1 MNWKPWVLTL
11 ALLTKA
17 ALAQELTPAPVE
29 ELPPTALMVQEPAP
43 APPASTDP
51 AVDNPLLDMNLEQL
65 MHLELVQ
72 TTVPGAHWH
81 WEDDWM
87 VGYQF
92 MRVQNEGYNAGTSG
106 VSNQDV
112 LRRGYNNIH
121 TSMTMD
127 MHMLMAMYGPSDDVT
142 LMVMLPYMDMTMN
155 HLTNRGSSFQVMSQ
169 GFGDLRISPIISI
182 FDEYPHRIQ
191 FEAGFSL
198 PTGSVNKKDTT
209 PTGFNQL
216 EYKMQT
222 GSGTFDLQPALTY
235 LGQNEEM
242 NWGARARGTFRL
254 GLNSAGY
261 RQGNLY
267 ELTAWISPKIT
278 DNFSP
283 SLRIDAMKWGNVYG
297 RDSRLNP
304 RANPESDPN
313 LQGGEQ
319 INLLLGLNFSA
330 GLDDEGRGHRFSIEG
345 GLPIYQNL
353 SGPQIREAW
362 RLGGAWNWTF

>member
-1 MNWKPWVLTL
+1 MKSTRLAF
-11 ALLTKA
+11 ALL
-17 ALAQELTPAPVE
+17 LATCPMVAQADRLVTDEPV
-29 ELPPTALMVQEPAP
+29 
-43 APPASTDP
+43 APPAQSE
-51 AVDNPLLDMNLEQL
+51 AAGDNPLLEMDIEQL
-65 MHLELVQ
+65 MHMELIQ

-92 MRVQNEGYNAGTSG
+92 MRVQNEGYNVGTNS
-106 VSNQDV
+106 VPDQQV
-112 LRRGYNNIH
+112 LRNGNYNNIH

-142 LMVMLPYMDMTMN
+142 LMVMVPYMDMTMN
-155 HLTNRGSSFQVMSQ
+155 HLTRTGSSFQVKSQ
-169 GFGDLRISPIISI
+169 GFGDIRISPIISV

-191 FEAGFSL
+191 LEAGLSL
-198 PTGSVNKKDTT
+198 PTGSVNKKDLT
-209 PTGFNQL
+209 PTGYNQL

-222 GSGTFDLQPALTY
+222 GSGTIDLQPALTY
-235 LGQNEEM
+235 LGQNEDL
-242 NWGARARGTFRL
+242 NWGAQARGTVRL
-254 GLNSAGY
+254 GTNSAGY
-261 RQGNLY
+261 RQGNMI
-267 ELTAWISPKIT
+267 ELTAWISPKIS

-283 SLRIDAMKWGNVYG
+283 SLRIDALRWGNLVG

-319 INLLLGLNFSA
+319 INLLFGLNFAA
-330 GLDDEGRGHRFSIEG
+330 GLDDEGRGHRFSVEG

-353 SGPQIREAW
+353 NGPQIREAW

>member
-1 MNWKPWVLTL
+1 MKASHL
-11 ALLTKA
+11 ALAMLLA
-17 ALAQELTPAPVE
+17 AGPRMALADRVVPD
-29 ELPPTALMVQEPAP
+29 EPAP
-43 APPASTDP
+43 TPPPASE
-51 AVDNPLLDMNLEQL
+51 AAGDNPLLEMDIEQL
-65 MHLELVQ
+65 MHMELIQ

-92 MRVQNEGYNAGTSG
+92 MRVQNEGYNVGTQR
-106 VSNQDV
+106 VSDQNV
-112 LRRGYNNIH
+112 LRGGNYNNIH

-142 LMVMLPYMDMTMN
+142 LMVMVPYMDMTMN
-155 HLTNRGSSFQVMSQ
+155 HLTRTGSSFQVKSQ
-169 GFGDLRISPIISI
+169 GFGDIRVAPIVSL

-191 FEAGFSL
+191 LEAGLSL
-198 PTGSVNKKDTT
+198 PTGSVNKKDLT
-209 PTGFNQL
+209 PTGFSQL

-222 GSGTFDLQPALTY
+222 GSGTVDLQPALTY
-235 LGQNEEM
+235 LGQNEDL
-242 NWGARARGTFRL
+242 NWGAQARGTLRL
-254 GLNSAGY
+254 GTNSAGY
-261 RQGNLY
+261 RQGNMI
-267 ELTAWISPKIT
+267 ELTAWVSPKIS

-283 SLRIDAMKWGNVYG
+283 SLRIDALKWGNVVG
-297 RDSRLNP
+297 RDVRLNP

-319 INLLLGLNFSA
+319 INLLFGLNFAA
-330 GLDDEGRGHRFSIEG
+330 GLDDQGRGHRFSIEG

-353 SGPQIREAW
+353 NGPQIREAW